1 MTDVKKEGAILVNV
15 SDGGD
20 PEKALGELEAL
31 TCTLGYEV
39 RAYMKQRRAHPDKSY
54 YIGRGKLDEL
64 KSVVEA
70 TDSCVVIFENEV
82 SGTQLNNLEK
92 YLGVTVMDRSTLII
106 EIFARHATTN
116 EGKLQVELMRK
127 KKLLPRV
134 LGQGTVLSRQGGG
147 GAGGGG
153 ARRGGGEQQQEID
166 KRAIRQEIRSLE
178 RRLKKLSS
186 ERAVRRE
193 RRIKNAVKVVSLV
206 GYTNAGKSTILNALT
221 GSDALVEDKLFAT
234 LDTTTRSMKLPSGQ
248 KVLLSDTVG
257 FISELPAGLVKAFSS
272 TLEEALS
279 AEALIIVADAS
290 HPDALGCLR
299 ETERTLEELGARE
312 KAKILVINKTDSIYD
327 DISYAALRS
336 SPYMIVET
344 SMKEGKGI
352 QELRKAMEKAT
363 DEAFQDI
370 VISSPCSTS
379 LISGLYRDGTVKEIE
394 YGDGEVTIKARLRN
408 ELIAKYMGSGI
419 TELE

>member
-39 RAYMKQRRAHPDKSY
+39 RAYMTQRRAHPDKSY
-54 YIGRGKLDEL
+54 FIGSGKLEEL

-206 GYTNAGKSTILNALT
+206 GYTNAGKSSLMNALT
-221 GSDALVEDKLFAT
+221 NAGVGVEDKLFAT
-234 LDTTTRSMKLPSGQ
+234 LDPVVRRMRLAEGE
-248 KVLLSDTVG
+248 VLLVDTVG
-257 FISELPAGLVKAFSS
+257 FISNLPHGFVEAFRS
-272 TLEEALS
+272 TLEETKFSDLLLHVVDSSDPDS
-279 AEALIIVADAS
+279 AEQYEVVNEVL
-290 HPDALGCLR
+290 
-299 ETERTLEELGARE
+299 
-312 KAKILVINKTDSIYD
+312 
-327 DISYAALRS
+327 
-336 SPYMIVET
+336 
-344 SMKEGKGI
+344 
-352 QELRKAMEKAT
+352 
-363 DEAFQDI
+363 
-370 VISSPCSTS
+370 
-379 LISGLYRDGTVKEIE
+379 KEIGADE
-394 YGDGEVTIKARLRN
+394 IPVITVLNKCDRLPDDPVVPASVNVVRTSATLKLGLDDLKDMISRMLGSCDGQSRHK
-408 ELIAKYMGSGI
+408 K
-419 TELE
+419 

>member
-39 RAYMKQRRAHPDKSY
+39 RAYMTQRRAHPDKSY
-54 YIGRGKLDEL
+54 FIGSGKLEEL

-206 GYTNAGKSTILNALT
+206 GYTNAGKSSLMNALT
-221 GSDALVEDKLFAT
+221 NAGVGVEDKLFAT
-234 LDTTTRSMKLPSGQ
+234 LDPVVRRMRLAGGE
-248 KVLLSDTVG
+248 VLLVDTVG
-257 FISELPAGLVKAFSS
+257 FISNLPHGFVEAFRS
-272 TLEEALS
+272 TLEETKFSDLLLHVVDSSDPDS
-279 AEALIIVADAS
+279 AEQYEVVNEVL
-290 HPDALGCLR
+290 
-299 ETERTLEELGARE
+299 
-312 KAKILVINKTDSIYD
+312 
-327 DISYAALRS
+327 
-336 SPYMIVET
+336 
-344 SMKEGKGI
+344 
-352 QELRKAMEKAT
+352 
-363 DEAFQDI
+363 
-370 VISSPCSTS
+370 
-379 LISGLYRDGTVKEIE
+379 KEIGADE
-394 YGDGEVTIKARLRN
+394 IPVITVLNKCDRLPDDPVVPASVNVVRTSAT
-408 ELIAKYMGSGI
+408 LKLGLDDLKDMISRMLDSCGGSSRFSAP
-419 TELE
+419 

>member
-1 MTDVKKEGAILVNV
+1 MTDVKKEGAVLVNV
-15 SDGGD
+15 SDGGG

-39 RAYMKQRRAHPDKSY
+39 RAYMTQRRAHPDKSY
-54 YIGRGKLDEL
+54 FIGSGKLDEL

-134 LGQGTVLSRQGGG
+134 LG
-147 GAGGGG
+147 
-153 ARRGGGEQQQEID
+153 
-166 KRAIRQEIRSLE
+166 RSLE

-206 GYTNAGKSTILNALT
+206 GYTNAGKSSLMNALT
-221 GSDALVEDKLFAT
+221 NAGVGVEDKLFAT
-234 LDTTTRSMKLPSGQ
+234 LDPVVRRMRLAGGE
-248 KVLLSDTVG
+248 VLLVDTVG
-257 FISELPAGLVKAFSS
+257 FISNLPHGFVEAFRS
-272 TLEEALS
+272 TLEETKFSDLLLHVVDSSDPDS
-279 AEALIIVADAS
+279 AEQYEVVNEVL
-290 HPDALGCLR
+290 
-299 ETERTLEELGARE
+299 
-312 KAKILVINKTDSIYD
+312 
-327 DISYAALRS
+327 
-336 SPYMIVET
+336 
-344 SMKEGKGI
+344 
-352 QELRKAMEKAT
+352 
-363 DEAFQDI
+363 
-370 VISSPCSTS
+370 
-379 LISGLYRDGTVKEIE
+379 KEIGADE
-394 YGDGEVTIKARLRN
+394 IPVITVLNKCDRLPDDPVVPASVNVVRTSATLKLGLDDLKDMISRMLGSCDGSSRHK
-408 ELIAKYMGSGI
+408 K
-419 TELE
+419 